1 MATPATP
8 RSRRSVLR
16 ALLTGAVTT
25 PAIGGCGLGPRPP
38 DYPPGEVDLLT
49 GGTRGVYFAFGRE
62 IARVARDALP
72 AAPLTAVS
80 TGGSVDNLRGAAA
93 GGRVLAFSAL
103 DAAADAVRGT
113 GPFREPLPVTTL
125 ARVYDDYL
133 HVVVRRDGG
142 PASLAELRGRRVSLG
157 AVGSGTSLIARRVL
171 QAADVPLPELRVVQL
186 GIDDSLDALAAGGV
200 DAFFW
205 SGGLPTAAVADLAG
219 ELPLA
224 LLPVI
229 EPVRVLRETGLTVY
243 RPATVPA
250 EEYGLTAP
258 VDTLAVPNVLVVRAD
273 ADVGLAEALTRL
285 LFERRSQISATVP
298 LAGALDRRSA
308 IFTSPVDLHPGALAY
323 YRSAGT

>member
-1 MATPATP
+1 MATPARP
-8 RSRRSVLR
+8 CSRRSVLR
-16 ALLTGAVTT
+16 ALAVGAVLAPVT
-25 PAIGGCGLGPRPP
+25 AGCGLRRETPG
-38 DYPPGEVDLLT
+38 YPPGEVELLT
-49 GGTRGVYFAFGRE
+49 GGTRGVYYAFGQE

-72 AAPLTAVS
+72 TAPLTAVS
-80 TGGSVDNLRGAAA
+80 TGGSVDNLRGAAG

-113 GPFREPLPVTTL
+113 GLFREPLPVTAL

-133 HVVVRRDGG
+133 HVVARRDGG
-142 PASLAELRGRRVSLG
+142 PTTLAELRGRRVSVG

-171 QAADVPLPELRVVQL
+171 QAAEVPLPQLRVAQL
-186 GIDDSLDALAAGGV
+186 GIDDSLDALSRGDL

-205 SGGLPTAAVADLAG
+205 SGGLPTVAVADLAD
-219 ELPLA
+219 EVPLS
-224 LLPVI
+224 LLPVV

-250 EEYGLTAP
+250 EEYGLPAS

-273 ADVGLAEALTRL
+273 ADAALAEALTRL
-285 LFERRSQISATVP
+285 LFERRAEISATVP
-298 LAGALDRRSA
+298 LAGALDQRSA

-323 YRSAGT
+323 YRTVRT